1 MLRATRVV
9 EVGMPSTVVHVALAG
24 LLAAGLLGDAFD
36 KRSLAIVLGVTII
49 PDLDVFAGF
58 FIAGGHRSVL
68 HTLLIPLLAA
78 VVVYADSHREPS
90 WLREQWGTRGLRIA
104 WVSIAVFAIAGI
116 GLDLFTAGA
125 NVFYPIHDQFYCVSG
140 ELLYSTNRG
149 IVQTFV
155 DFSTGSPDPGAIG
168 SSQQVHINS
177 GIDPNPG
184 REPREVD
191 RIFPVAQSGWQF
203 LLIVTSLVVIWGRL
217 RETRKP

>member
-1 MLRATRVV
+1 MV
-9 EVGMPSTVVHVALAG
+9 EVVMPSTVVHVALAG

-90 WLREQWGTRGLRIA
+90 WLRERWGTRGLRIA
-104 WVSIAVFAIAGI
+104 WVSIVAFAIAGI

-125 NVFYPIHDQFYCVSG
+125 NVFYPIHDQFYRVSG

-155 DFSTGSPDPGAIG
+155 DFSTGSSPNLGAIG
-168 SSQQVHINS
+168 SSQEVHINS

-184 REPREVD
+184 REPPEVD
-191 RIFPVAQSGWQF
+191 RIFPVAQSGWQL
-203 LLIVTSLVVIWGRL
+203 LLIVTSLIVLWGRL